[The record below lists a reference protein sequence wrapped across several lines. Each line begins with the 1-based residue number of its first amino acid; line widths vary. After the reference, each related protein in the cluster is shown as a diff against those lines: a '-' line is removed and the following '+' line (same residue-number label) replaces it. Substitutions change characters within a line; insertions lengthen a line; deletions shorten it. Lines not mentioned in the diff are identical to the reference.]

1 MHDVDVKG
9 TDDKHYTTPSS
20 STASS
25 TWVRSVTEFKF
36 TTQYTAGDDYLFIRI
51 SGDDVAGS
59 MGVRDVLAI
68 AHITMLVDVLSTGA
82 ATTTGASQTTTTGAG
97 QSTTTGAGQSSDGG
111 QTTVTGQTAVVGDTP
126 APGATSTT
134 APAPGASTTA
144 AASTGASGTSVA
156 TSTMLSLVALS
167 AAAVS
172 QF

>member
-82 ATTTGASQTTTTGAG
+82 TTTTGASQT
-97 QSTTTGAGQSSDGG
+97 TTTGAGQSSDGG